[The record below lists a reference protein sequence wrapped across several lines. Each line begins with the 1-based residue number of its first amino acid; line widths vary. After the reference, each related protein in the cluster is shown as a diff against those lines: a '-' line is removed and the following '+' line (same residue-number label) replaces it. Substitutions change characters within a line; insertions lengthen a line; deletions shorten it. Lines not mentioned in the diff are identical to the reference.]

1 MRKDTL
7 NKFVFQPG
15 LLVSSK
21 AGRDKDKLYVV
32 TGMCGEQL
40 LLSDGTGRTAN
51 NPKRKNIKHVQR
63 ISLTV
68 WQCVG
73 YSRHPEVPDDAE
85 IREAIKYYAMKRQN
99 QEEE

>member
-7 NKFVFQPG
+7 NKFEFLPG
-15 LLVSSK
+15 MLASSR

-32 TGMCGEQL
+32 TGVCGEML
-40 LLSDGTGRTAN
+40 LLADGKCRTVK

-63 ISLTV
+63 ILLTV
-68 WQCVG
+68 RQCLG
-73 YSRHPEVPDDAE
+73 HSTQTDVPDDAE
-85 IREAIKYYAMKRQN
+85 IREAIKYYALKRQN